1 MIKLL
6 FSCVVVVV
14 CTSYLVLGI
23 PLKAVQKGTLPDGCV
38 CENFTCSC
46 CADLEVPEIWLNDTL
61 CILFGYD
68 PKQYGLTFV
77 LEIDGKELINETI
90 SATNPPP
97 ICFPVPLIE
106 DFVDGCVH
114 FYDLSISETKFHG
127 CAQLELRMWWIY
139 VVAEYKLGCFDG
151 NGLSLKHA
159 KILKLLS
166 KHKALNATTEISL
179 NHI

>member
-1 MIKLL
+1 MLAKPVKIEKNDN
-6 FSCVVVVV
+6 
-14 CTSYLVLGI
+14 
-23 PLKAVQKGTLPDGCV
+23 LKDGCL

-46 CADLEVPEIWLNDTL
+46 CADLIVPEIWLNDTI

-68 PKQYGLTFV
+68 PKEYGISFV
-77 LEIDGKELINETI
+77 LTLDGKALINETI

-114 FYDLSISETKFHG
+114 FYDLSISDKTFHG

-139 VVAEYKLGCFDG
+139 VVAEYKLGCFDTD
-151 NGLSLKHA
+151 NFSKKHF
-159 KILKLLS
+159 KIFNLLS
-166 KHKALNATTEISL
+166 KSKSMNTTEIISYYKIKKTNL
-179 NHI
+179 KKISSNKTAIYS